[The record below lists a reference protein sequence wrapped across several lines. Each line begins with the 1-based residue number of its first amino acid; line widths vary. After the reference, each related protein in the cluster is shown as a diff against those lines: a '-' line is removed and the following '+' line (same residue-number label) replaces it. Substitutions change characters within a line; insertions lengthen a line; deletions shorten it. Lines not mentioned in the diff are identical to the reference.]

1 MHLKYV
7 AYWFI
12 YTHIKYKYIYICIYR
27 EIDISIPIYIY
38 MYWYWYTDMLL
49 KGYCCICRYIYI
61 LYLHIYI
68 ERERKQIYLSFSV
81 IWHGVLS
88 LHCVVLYCL
97 NVLHFLGK
105 GWWFRVFGFRVLGV
119 GGFGLSGFSVWAL
132 GLPNLMVLGRW
143 GCRVSQPN
151 LKACTSKGLAPSN
164 LNLQTPNP

>member
-1 MHLKYV
+1 MYIS
-7 AYWFI
+7 I
-12 YTHIKYKYIYICIYR
+12 YRYIDTYIYIYVLILIYGYVAKR
-27 EIDISIPIYIY
+27 ILLYMQIYIY
-38 MYWYWYTDMLL
+38 F
-49 KGYCCICRYIYI
+49 IYIYI
-61 LYLHIYI
+61 Q
-68 ERERKQIYLSFSV
+68 RKRKQIYLSFSV